1 MFNSIEQLFYEPI
14 KESDNFY
21 LLKENITY
29 QDFIE
34 LYLQSSSKEEKIN
47 LLNSF
52 INIFSHKKTLINI
65 CYFGLKNNKIK
76 EIELELDDNLEK
88 SNFSSYIPQ
97 ENFQLWLIDK
107 FFSEEDEK
115 IKFNL
120 QQIFIKIISIF
131 GINKYYLNE
140 IYENL
145 TKIYFY
151 SNNKENDDEMNSNK
165 LLINLK
171 FFASAYSLDI

>member
-14 KESDNFY
+14 KESENFY

-34 LYLQSSSKEEKIN
+34 LYLQSSSKKAK
-47 LLNSF
+47 LNSLNWF
-52 INIFSHKKTLINI
+52 INIFSHKKSLINI

-88 SNFSSYIPQ
+88 SNFSSYLPQ
-97 ENFQLWLIDK
+97 ENFQLWLIEK

-115 IKFNL
+115 IKFSL
-120 QQIFIKIISIF
+120 QQIFI
-131 GINKYYLNE
+131 
-140 IYENL
+140 
-145 TKIYFY
+145 
-151 SNNKENDDEMNSNK
+151 
-165 LLINLK
+165 
-171 FFASAYSLDI
+171 